1 MIIASNLHI
10 GSYFMQHSA
19 SEMSKPY
26 STRSVSNME
35 TFNVFIQLAWLQIYK
50 KHDRELV
57 NNGRHFVYANYMV
70 KKSEFRLGTGFFG
83 FSIQILV

>member
-1 MIIASNLHI
+1 MLNKKIDNPLQNKQYLYIMIIASNLHI

-50 KHDRELV
+50 EHGRELV
-57 NNGRHFVYANYMV
+57 N
-70 KKSEFRLGTGFFG
+70 KL
-83 FSIQILV
+83 Q